1 MIQEVWLGDCLELM
15 NDIRESGVDLI
26 VTSPPYFNA
35 KSYSNW
41 KTYEEYLLWL
51 EGGGFR
57 KAFNL
62 LKDGRMCVVNLS
74 VVIEPRLNRS
84 QESRRLPI
92 PFHFVPLME
101 RIGYKFLEDII
112 WVKPEGSAKNRNG
125 GFYQHRQP
133 VQYKPNVVNE
143 YVLVFQKPMVGL
155 IDKIVR
161 SYRGEIKERSLVGDD
176 YERTNVWYINPET
189 KSKHPAPFPVELSNK
204 IISYYSYENDV
215 VLDMFGGSGTSAVSA
230 KNLGRQFIIIEKEE
244 VYYKHILDRLHAD
257 KAFSF

>member
-1 MIQEVWLGDCLELM
+1 MQEVWLGDCLDLM
-15 NDIRESGVDLI
+15 NDIKKSSIDLI

-35 KSYSNW
+35 KSYSSW
-41 KTYEEYLLWL
+41 KTYDDYLSWL
-51 EGGGFR
+51 DGVFR

-74 VVIEPRLNRS
+74 VIIEPRLSRNY
-84 QESRRLPI
+84 ESRRLPI

-143 YVLVFQKPMVGL
+143 YILVFQKPMVGL

-161 SYRGEIKERSLVGDD
+161 SYRGEIKERSLVGDG
-176 YERTNVWYINPET
+176 YERTNMWYINPAT
-189 KSKHPAPFPVELSNK
+189 KSKHPAPFPAELSNK
-204 IISYYSYENDV
+204 IISYYSYENDI

-244 VYYKHILDRLHAD
+244 VYYNSILDRLNAD
-257 KAFSF
+257 KSFSF

>member
-1 MIQEVWLGDCLELM
+1 MIQEVWLGDCSELM
-15 NDIRESGVDLI
+15 ADVGESSVDLI

-35 KSYSNW
+35 KPYSNW

-51 EGGGFR
+51 DEIFR
-57 KAFNL
+57 KAYTL
-62 LKDGRMCVVNLS
+62 LKDGRMCVANLS
-74 VVIEPRLNRS
+74 VIIEPR
-84 QESRRLPI
+84 ESRSGESKRIPI

-101 RIGYKFLEDII
+101 KIGYKFLEDII

-133 VQYKPNVVNE
+133 VQYKPNVINE

-161 SYRGEIKERSLVGDD
+161 SYCGDLKERSLVGDG
-176 YERTNVWYINPET
+176 YERTNVWYMNPET

-244 VYYKHILDRLHAD
+244 VYYKHILERLSDD